1 MDILGHLNNA
11 AYWEAVEET
20 AARKGLDLSAP
31 LEAVLEYR
39 RPIDLEDEVELL
51 YSAQA
56 DGFRLAFAASGSISA
71 VTSLRLKRPR
81 D

>member
-11 AYWEAVEET
+11 AYWEAVEEM

-31 LEAVLEYR
+31 LETVLEYR

-71 VTSLRLKRPR
+71 VTSLRLKRPG